1 MTTRKVVNA
10 LSYISIIFAPFLFPI
25 IVWFLSRDDPD
36 MHHHAGRAAWL
47 HLIPIVL
54 TVIVLIISG
63 VVGVATNDSVSTGGT
78 AFFLLLLAGIV
89 DLVLYVYNI
98 YFGLKI
104 LIRD

>member
-25 IVWFLSRDDPD
+25 IVWFLSRDDPE

-54 TVIVLIISG
+54 TIIALIASG
-63 VVGVATNDSVSTGGT
+63 VIGLTTNDSTITGGT
-78 AFFLLLLAGIV
+78 SLLLLSLVAIV

-104 LIRD
+104 LIQG